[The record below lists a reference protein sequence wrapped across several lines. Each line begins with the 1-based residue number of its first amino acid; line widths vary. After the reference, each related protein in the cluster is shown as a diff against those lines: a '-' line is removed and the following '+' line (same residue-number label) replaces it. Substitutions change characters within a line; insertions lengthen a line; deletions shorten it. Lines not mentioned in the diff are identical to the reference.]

1 MIKITLPQ
9 EFQTVDHTLRKLS
22 LSNLADEGLKV
33 LNRAAEDAVKEATPI
48 FIDAAKGIT
57 FTDARQILLGKIDA
71 ATNDLKSNT
80 ELKLYDSL
88 KPVIN
93 NSFEKVEADQ
103 VWSNLINR
111 YNNVTFVTKVN
122 PDLTDYV
129 TKEAL
134 KGVYTMIAVEK
145 KDIRTKTT
153 LITTALIQQ
162 VFALRD

>member
-1 MIKITLPQ
+1 M
-9 EFQTVDHTLRKLS
+9 
-22 LSNLADEGLKV
+22 
-33 LNRAAEDAVKEATPI
+33 NRAAEDAVKEATPI
-48 FIDAAKGIT
+48 FIAAAKGIT
-57 FTDARQILLGKIDA
+57 FTDAKQILLGKVDA
-71 ATNDLKSNT
+71 ATKYLKSNT
-80 ELKLYDSL
+80 ELKLYDSF

-93 NSFEKVEADQ
+93 NSFEKVGADQ
-103 VWSNLINR
+103 VWSNLVNR
-111 YNNVTFVTKVN
+111 YNNVPFVTKVN
-122 PDLTDYV
+122 PNLTVYV

>member
-1 MIKITLPQ
+1 M
-9 EFQTVDHTLRKLS
+9 
-22 LSNLADEGLKV
+22 
-33 LNRAAEDAVKEATPI
+33 NRAAEDAVKEATPI

-57 FTDARQILLGKIDA
+57 FTDAKQILLGKVDA
-71 ATNDLKSNT
+71 ATKYLKSNT
-80 ELKLYDSL
+80 ELKLYDSF

-93 NSFEKVEADQ
+93 NSFEKVGADQ

-111 YNNVTFVTKVN
+111 YNNVPFVTKVN

-153 LITTALIQQ
+153 SITTALIQQ
-162 VFALRD
+162 VFALQD

>member
-1 MIKITLPQ
+1 MVNITLPQ
-9 EFQTVDHTLRKLS
+9 EFQTVDNTLRKLG
-22 LSNLADEGLKV
+22 LGNLADKGLKV

-57 FTDARQILLGKIDA
+57 FTDARQILLGKVDA
-71 ATNDLKSNT
+71 ATNYLKSNT

-88 KPVIN
+88 KPIIN
-93 NSFEKVEADQ
+93 NSFEKVGADQ

-111 YNNVTFVTKVN
+111 YNNVPFVTKVN

-145 KDIRTKTT
+145 KNIRTKTT
-153 LITTALIQQ
+153 SITTALIQQ
-162 VFALRD
+162 VFALQD

>member
-1 MIKITLPQ
+1 
-9 EFQTVDHTLRKLS
+9 
-22 LSNLADEGLKV
+22 

-57 FTDARQILLGKIDA
+57 FTDAKQILLGKVDA
-71 ATNDLKSNT
+71 ATKYLKSNT
-80 ELKLYDSL
+80 ELKLYDSF

-93 NSFEKVEADQ
+93 NSFEKVGADQ
-103 VWSNLINR
+103 VWSNLVNR
-111 YNNVTFVTKVN
+111 YNNVPFVTKVN
-122 PDLTDYV
+122 PNLTVYV

>member
-1 MIKITLPQ
+1 
-9 EFQTVDHTLRKLS
+9 
-22 LSNLADEGLKV
+22 

-48 FIDAAKGIT
+48 FIAAAKGIT
-57 FTDARQILLGKIDA
+57 FTDAKQILLGKVDA
-71 ATNDLKSNT
+71 ATKYLKSNT
-80 ELKLYDSL
+80 ELKLYDSF

-93 NSFEKVEADQ
+93 NSFEKVGADQ
-103 VWSNLINR
+103 VWSNLVNR
-111 YNNVTFVTKVN
+111 YNNVPFVTKVN
-122 PDLTDYV
+122 PNLTVYV

>member
-1 MIKITLPQ
+1 LVNITLPQ
-9 EFQTVDHTLRKLS
+9 EFQTVDNTLRKLG
-22 LSNLADEGLKV
+22 LGNLADKGLKV

-57 FTDARQILLGKIDA
+57 FTDARQILLGKVDA
-71 ATNDLKSNT
+71 ATNYLKSNT

-88 KPVIN
+88 KPIIN
-93 NSFEKVEADQ
+93 NSFEKVGADQ

-111 YNNVTFVTKVN
+111 YNNVPFVTKVN

-145 KDIRTKTT
+145 KNIRTKTT
-153 LITTALIQQ
+153 SITTALIQQ
-162 VFALRD
+162 VFALQD